1 MLAFYFIATT
11 SRDAALRR
19 QALTAGRER
28 ARYWKRQWYRKRRR
42 LDAAMVMDEIC
53 ASYAAAQVG
62 IPHRRIRRDLEAA
75 AARYSPRELLGFDP
89 RSGVPAMFPTIASA
103 VPTTNPADAAVENAG
118 VC

>member
-1 MLAFYFIATT
+1 MP
-11 SRDAALRR
+11 RCAARR
-19 QALTAGRER
+19 SAAGRER
-28 ARYWKRQWYRKRRR
+28 ARSWKRQWYRKRRR

-75 AARYSPRELLGFDP
+75 AARYSPRQLLGFDHAP
-89 RSGVPAMFPTIASA
+89 APSLAMFPTIASA

-118 VC
+118 VS